1 MVIEL
6 AFAFRCSVLTLVAVL
21 FAISAQAAED
31 IVWQLRLSDGFAL
44 EATSF
49 KNLVIRQNSFINR
62 EKAPIALKMRGAIR
76 AELGSGLWVEGNE
89 WTTQNG
95 MASPS
100 LSYDAETTQKIVCQ
114 GNRLKN

>member
-1 MVIEL
+1 
-6 AFAFRCSVLTLVAVL
+6 
-21 FAISAQAAED
+21 
-31 IVWQLRLSDGFAL
+31 
-44 EATSF
+44 
-49 KNLVIRQNSFINR
+49 
-62 EKAPIALKMRGAIR
+62 MRGAIR